1 MVEILKH
8 RIMKNIKKIILSIAV
23 VLTIVVASGFTN
35 GTSSWREVGENPVV
49 KTKQNQ
55 TVNLFVSHGHCS
67 LPFGGIVDDL
77 KIVTSQRDDQGN
89 PLEGM
94 KISFAIDPSSFNSCV
109 GEEYT
114 AQVKT
119 PGLFFSNQNQKITF
133 QSTHVYTK
141 GVDWYQIN
149 GIMSIKGVEREVTF
163 FATGIRNPKDA
174 MPSSLVLEG
183 QMNLFDFGIDYE
195 KIINRDS
202 EGITTK
208 WMHINMKVDLC

>member
-1 MVEILKH
+1 MVGILKLI
-8 RIMKNIKKIILSIAV
+8 IMKNIKKIILSTAV
-23 VLTIVVASGFTN
+23 LLTIIVASGFTN
-35 GTSSWREVGENPVV
+35 GTSSWGVNGENPVI

-77 KIVTSQRDDQGN
+77 KIITSQRDDQGN
-89 PLEGM
+89 PLENM
-94 KISFAIDPSSFNSCV
+94 KISFAIDPNSFNACV

-119 PGLFFSNQNQKITF
+119 PGLFFSDQHQKITF
-133 QSTHVYTK
+133 QSTDVYTK

-163 FATGIRNPKDA
+163 FATGIRNSKEA
-174 MPSSLVLEG
+174 MPSALVLEG
-183 QMNLFDFGIDYE
+183 QVNLFDWGIDYE
-195 KIINRDS
+195 KIVNNDSRD
-202 EGITTK
+202 IITK
-208 WMHINMKVDLC
+208 WMHINMKIDMC

>member
-1 MVEILKH
+1 
-8 RIMKNIKKIILSIAV
+8 MKNIKKIILPFV
-23 VLTIVVASGFTN
+23 VLLTIVVASGFTN
-35 GTSSWREVGENPVV
+35 GTSPWKEVAENPELE
-49 KTKQNQ
+49 TKHNQ

-67 LPFGGIVDDL
+67 LPFGGIVNDL
-77 KIVTSQRDDQGN
+77 KITTSQRDDQGN

-119 PGLFFSNQNQKITF
+119 PGLFFSERHQKITF

-141 GVDWYQIN
+141 GVDWYQVN
-149 GIMSIKGVEREVTF
+149 GTMSIKGVEREVTF
-163 FATGIRNPKDA
+163 FATGIRNPKDI

-183 QMNLFDFGIDYE
+183 QMNLFDFEIDYE
-195 KIINRDS
+195 KIVNNNSR
-202 EGITTK
+202 EITTK
-208 WMHINMKVDLC
+208 WMHINMKIDMC